1 MVELCL
7 IQYSWSSSPQFTRN
21 CIHFVGTMDIHTQ
34 VEKLVAEFIGVE
46 DSITFGMG
54 FATNALNIPILAGKG
69 TLIIRY
75 VIIEYV
81 RYVGLYADL

>member
-1 MVELCL
+1 M
-7 IQYSWSSSPQFTRN
+7 
-21 CIHFVGTMDIHTQ
+21 
-34 VEKLVAEFIGVE
+34 AEFIGVE